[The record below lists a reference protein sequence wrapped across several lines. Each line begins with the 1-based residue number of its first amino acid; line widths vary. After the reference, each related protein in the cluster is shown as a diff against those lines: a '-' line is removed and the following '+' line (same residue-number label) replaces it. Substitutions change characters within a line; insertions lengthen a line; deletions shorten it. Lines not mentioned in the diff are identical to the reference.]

1 MRWLCL
7 GMMLGGCGAEPAAS
21 GHDDSV
27 DSTADT
33 GTSGTD
39 DTGSVL
45 DTAAIAASVARGAA
59 IVDSVCERCHTP
71 YNPLAARIDG
81 LDDDEIASVVR
92 NGSGYMPPQDLDDG
106 EIADV
111 IAYLRVTY
119 PE

>member
-7 GMMLGGCGAEPAAS
+7 GMMLAGCGADPAAS
-21 GHDDSV
+21 GSDDSV
-27 DSTADT
+27 DSADDT
-33 GTSGTD
+33 GSSGTD
-39 DTGSVL
+39 DSGSAP

-59 IVDSVCERCHTP
+59 IVDSVCERCHGA
-71 YNPLAARIDG
+71 YNPLAVRIDG
-81 LDDDEIASVVR
+81 LDDDEIAHVIQ
-92 NGSGYMPPQDLDDG
+92 NGFGRMPPQDLDES